1 MHTPG
6 RGDINQ
12 VEGRKKWKVY
22 APRSAEEAL
31 PRASSDDLT
40 DTELGAPVL
49 EVELGPGDL
58 LYMPRGFIH
67 QARCARDEHSLH
79 LTRTLPTASS
89 MGGSFV
95 LLF

>member
-1 MHTPG
+1 
-6 RGDINQ
+6 
-12 VEGRKKWKVY
+12 
-22 APRSAEEAL
+22 
-31 PRASSDDLT
+31 
-40 DTELGAPVL
+40 
-49 EVELGPGDL
+49 
-58 LYMPRGFIH
+58 MPRGFIH